1 MIPLWGNY
9 LFLQHNYHLQQNLV
23 VAMGFFYSKYSL
35 MIKFNLKIWLSIEIK
50 IQKKYTTDLLL
61 DFLLYVDKNVST
73 LSWSINSS
81 SP

>member
-1 MIPLWGNY
+1 
-9 LFLQHNYHLQQNLV
+9 
-23 VAMGFFYSKYSL
+23 MGFFYRKYSL

>member
-1 MIPLWGNY
+1 
-9 LFLQHNYHLQQNLV
+9 
-23 VAMGFFYSKYSL
+23 MGFFYRKYSL
-35 MIKFNLKIWLSIEIK
+35 MIKFNLKIWLSTEIK

>member
-9 LFLQHNYHLQQNLV
+9 LFLQHNYYLQQNLV
-23 VAMGFFYSKYSL
+23 VAMGFFYRKYSL
-35 MIKFNLKIWLSIEIK
+35 MIK

>member
-1 MIPLWGNY
+1 
-9 LFLQHNYHLQQNLV
+9 
-23 VAMGFFYSKYSL
+23 MGFFYRKYSL

-50 IQKKYTTDLLL
+50 IQKIYTTDLLL
-61 DFLLYVDKNVST
+61 GFLLYVDKNVST

>member
-1 MIPLWGNY
+1 
-9 LFLQHNYHLQQNLV
+9 
-23 VAMGFFYSKYSL
+23 MGFFYRKYSL

-81 SP
+81 LP